1 MYEAMHMGM
10 TLGPWN
16 IMAFYMID
24 EIMAKPIM
32 AQGFLNGMIE
42 ETMEN
47 LTLIYI
53 YIYIC

>member
-1 MYEAMHMGM
+1 MGM